1 MQVNGFWKS
10 VNQCYKCCT
19 IVVRILLILVWFS
32 FDQEMFTPNRRSTF
46 GGDESFDSRK
56 TKSPYQTLNLSV
68 NEEKGSPFNRTYV
81 KK

>member
-1 MQVNGFWKS
+1 
-10 VNQCYKCCT
+10 
-19 IVVRILLILVWFS
+19 
-32 FDQEMFTPNRRSTF
+32 MFTPNRRSTF